1 MAEKTYYEILGV
13 DKTADADTIKK
24 AYRKL
29 VRKYHPDVSKEPDA
43 AERTAEINTAYET
56 LSDREKRAEY
66 DELLANPYGRSAG
79 GNPFG
84 GAQSGG
90 FRYEYRGGE
99 PFGAGDFN
107 FEDLFAGFGRSQRQA
122 HTRPDGPIKGE
133 DQHAELSIDIY
144 AAYVG
149 AERSLNLN
157 VPTVDEYGRVGF
169 KRCIAHL

>member
-79 GNPFG
+79 GNP
-84 GAQSGG
+84 AASTTNTAAANLSARAISILKICLPASAAIRDRRTQ
-90 FRYEYRGGE
+90 
-99 PFGAGDFN
+99 
-107 FEDLFAGFGRSQRQA
+107 GRPARLKAKTSM
-122 HTRPDGPIKGE
+122 P
-133 DQHAELSIDIY
+133 
-144 AAYVG
+144 
-149 AERSLNLN
+149 N
-157 VPTVDEYGRVGF
+157 
-169 KRCIAHL
+169 